1 MLIFSGVLKYFEIH
15 SLVTFEKSS
24 NAHEEHQ
31 QKNFKSQNL
40 NLETKNDKNIYRDEI
55 RPKKIKII

>member
-1 MLIFSGVLKYFEIH
+1 MLIFSGVLKYFEIN

-24 NAHEEHQ
+24 NALEEHQ
-31 QKNFKSQNL
+31 QKKIKSQNL